1 MRRHAPPS
9 PVCAPLPDVGGTLV
23 RHQDPVLMRVSVDRK
38 YKSINQMQ
46 LLTRKFNESKY
57 VLTLTAQAVIH
68 VMSLPMYY
76 EMNPTFP
83 ALL

>member
-1 MRRHAPPS
+1 M
-9 PVCAPLPDVGGTLV
+9 CYLPQFALLCLTLV
-23 RHQDPVLMRVSVDRK
+23 ALSYDIRIQYCCGSLKDGKH
-38 YKSINQMQ
+38 KSINQMQ
-46 LLTRKFNESKY
+46 LLKRKFNESKY

-68 VMSLPMYY
+68 FMSLPMYY